1 MAAATATWRG
11 AGPWAVSPLNAPI
24 HSVGAETGVSGSQP
38 AFSPPQPWILASA
51 YSRDSPCRK
60 RDANWTAPTPQNTP
74 LSNAPIEREQ
84 LARPTVG
91 TIGEEDE
98 QGEAADAAAAL
109 LPNAALTSMIQDRL
123 STLVGQSSGYIE
135 SLPAEVRR
143 RVEGLK
149 GVNVDHQKL
158 EAQFQHE
165 ILALEKKFASL
176 YAPLYNRRKQIV
188 LGEDEPTAE
197 EVEHGEAVDKDDD
210 DDEAS
215 LAHLSISA
223 DAPKGIPEFWLTALR
238 NHVALSELITE
249 RDEGALRHLTDVR
262 LRYLDASSEAVPGQA
277 QQGFQLDFVFDA
289 AHNEFFS
296 NAVLTKTYFYQ
307 DQVGFSGDLVY
318 DHAEGTQIE
327 WTSPETNLTHRLET
341 KKQRNKNTNETRT
354 VKRLVPTDSFF
365 NFFSPPRPPTD
376 ADDVDDEDLDSLEER
391 LELDYQIGEDLKD
404 RIIPHAIDFFTG
416 KALQYENPDEWDD
429 EDDFEDDDDEDE
441 DGDDDAPAQRPEPQE
456 CKQQ

>member
-1 MAAATATWRG
+1 M
-11 AGPWAVSPLNAPI
+11 
-24 HSVGAETGVSGSQP
+24 
-38 AFSPPQPWILASA
+38 
-51 YSRDSPCRK
+51 
-60 RDANWTAPTPQNTP
+60 
-74 LSNAPIEREQ
+74 SNAPIEREQ

-91 TIGEEDE
+91 TIGEEEE

-109 LPNAALTSMIQDRL
+109 LPNAALTNMIQDRL

-197 EVEHGEAVDKDDD
+197 EVEHGEAVDKDEDDED

-215 LAHLSISA
+215 LAHLSIST

-327 WTSPETNLTHRLET
+327 WTSPDTNLTHRLET

-365 NFFSPPRPPTD
+365 NFFSPPRPPTE
-376 ADDVDDEDLDSLEER
+376 ADDVDDEDLDLSL
-391 LELDYQIGEDLKD
+391 IH
-404 RIIPHAIDFFTG
+404 I
-416 KALQYENPDEWDD
+416 
-429 EDDFEDDDDEDE
+429 
-441 DGDDDAPAQRPEPQE
+441 
-456 CKQQ
+456 

>member
-1 MAAATATWRG
+1 M
-11 AGPWAVSPLNAPI
+11 
-24 HSVGAETGVSGSQP
+24 GAETGVSGSQP

-197 EVEHGEAVDKDDD
+197 EVEHGEAVDKL
-210 DDEAS
+210 S
-215 LAHLSISA
+215 LIHI
-223 DAPKGIPEFWLTALR
+223 
-238 NHVALSELITE
+238 
-249 RDEGALRHLTDVR
+249 
-262 LRYLDASSEAVPGQA
+262 
-277 QQGFQLDFVFDA
+277 
-289 AHNEFFS
+289 
-296 NAVLTKTYFYQ
+296 
-307 DQVGFSGDLVY
+307 
-318 DHAEGTQIE
+318 
-327 WTSPETNLTHRLET
+327 
-341 KKQRNKNTNETRT
+341 
-354 VKRLVPTDSFF
+354 
-365 NFFSPPRPPTD
+365 
-376 ADDVDDEDLDSLEER
+376 
-391 LELDYQIGEDLKD
+391 
-404 RIIPHAIDFFTG
+404 
-416 KALQYENPDEWDD
+416 
-429 EDDFEDDDDEDE
+429 
-441 DGDDDAPAQRPEPQE
+441 
-456 CKQQ
+456 